1 MKNVHITTKEKEVQ
15 RALGTLGIW
24 IFTILYPHPHDVHH
38 LCVEAPTILIA
49 RGLAQKFCKN
59 SKGKYSVE
67 HMFRNSG
74 DAHDHTHMGYKPIE
88 VIALSQGESSTPQ
101 WLANVL
107 TNDNIAGWHEYVIC
121 ERAATISGYRCVA
134 LRLYC
139 DGVEVEGY

>member
-1 MKNVHITTKEKEVQ
+1 MKILTQKEKEVQ

-24 IFTILYPHPHDVHH
+24 IFNIIFNINLFPVHH
-38 LCVEAPTILIA
+38 LCVEAPTMLIA

-67 HMFRNSG
+67 HMFFRGSG
-74 DAHDHTHMGYKPIE
+74 DNTPTHMGYKPME
-88 VIALSQGESSTPQ
+88 VIALLPGECSTPQ
-101 WLANVL
+101 RLVDISGM
-107 TNDNIAGWHEYVIC
+107 NDDIVGWDEYVIC

-139 DGVEVEGY
+139 DTVKVEGC

>member
-1 MKNVHITTKEKEVQ
+1 MENVYITTKEKEVQ

-24 IFTILYPHPHDVHH
+24 IFNIFNPHPYPHDVYH
-38 LCVEAPTILIA
+38 LCVEAPTMLIA

-74 DAHDHTHMGYKPIE
+74 DTLTHMGYKPIE
-88 VIALSQGESSTPQ
+88 VIALSPGESSTPQ

-107 TNDNIAGWHEYVIC
+107 TDDIAGWNEYVIC

-139 DGVEVEGY
+139 DGVKVKGC